1 MDALKSIFSWLG
13 KFLEKTRVVLL
24 NVATAFILIVITV
37 AIMGGIFSG
46 DAEMNKEGKVVF
58 LDPAVVITDEEAFA
72 DSLFANTDINQMTFR
87 DFEDLV
93 NELADDEE
101 IAAIVID
108 FSSTGFAGVTTLL
121 NVARLMEKLQTSDVE
136 LIAYSDYF
144 NTSTYLLASYAD
156 EIWAHSSGSFGLSG
170 PGGYRTY
177 INELLTKNL
186 KFTIH
191 DFSAG
196 TFKSAAENITR
207 SSMSDFS
214 RKQSEELLNPL
225 WDEIKTLIAE
235 QREMSIEDIQ
245 DFADMRPTGFLGEA
259 TYISLNAAIDG
270 NFIDGVKSY
279 PDFRE
284 HMIDKFG
291 LDADSDRE
299 TYPNI
304 SFSEYMDTYEI
315 AEDSA
320 DDKVAVVTV
329 EGTITRGEIQ
339 PGIAGADGLARLL
352 RSAHEDEDVK
362 ALVVRVNSGGGGVMA
377 SEIIRDEIQLAKS
390 KGLNVVVSMGD
401 VAASGGVWISTPA
414 EYVFAEPTTITG
426 SIGVAI
432 AVPTAEN
439 AMDELGIN
447 FDGVITTK
455 NSAWDLTQA
464 MPTEIKSAIQD
475 DTQKIYDRFVSLVA
489 ESRNESD
496 DYIRSIAEGR
506 VWIGTKALELNLID
520 EIGNF
525 DDAVAKAAKLAGLEE
540 YEVDF
545 FKETLDPEIQVL
557 LELTENFDIKIVDQQ
572 TLNSFKSMTEI
583 LNEVLLVSKPT
594 TLIACQTC
602 EVALQ

>member
-1 MDALKSIFSWLG
+1 MDTLKSIFSWLG

-37 AIMGGIFSG
+37 AIMSGIFGG
-46 DAEMNKEGKVVF
+46 DAEIDKEGKVVF

-72 DSLFANTDINQMTFR
+72 DSLFASTDINQMTFR
-87 DFEDLV
+87 DFEDLI

-121 NVARLMEKLQTSDVE
+121 NVAGLMEKLQASDVE

-144 NTSTYLLASYAD
+144 DTSTYLLATYAD
-156 EIWAHSSGSFGLSG
+156 EIWGHSSGSFGLRG

-191 DFSAG
+191 DFSQG
-196 TFKSAAENITR
+196 TFKSAAETVTR
-207 SSMSDFS
+207 SNMSDFS

-225 WDEIKTLIAE
+225 WNALKTLIAE
-235 QREMSIEDIQ
+235 QREMSIEDVQ
-245 DFADMRPTGFLGEA
+245 DFADKYPTGFMGEA

-279 PDFRE
+279 PEFRE
-284 HMIDKFG
+284 HMIEKFG
-291 LDADSDRE
+291 LDEDSDRE

-304 SFSEYMDTYEI
+304 SYQEYMDTFEI
-315 AEDSA
+315 EKDSA

-377 SEIIRDEIQLAKS
+377 SEIIRDEIQRAQS
-390 KGLNVVVSMGD
+390 KGINVVVSMGD

-414 EYVFAEPTTITG
+414 EYIFAQPTTITG

-432 AVPTAEN
+432 AVPTLEN

-447 FDGVITTK
+447 FDGVTTTE
-455 NSAWDLTQA
+455 NSAWDLPQA
-464 MPTEIKSAIQD
+464 MPAEIKAAIQN
-475 DTQKIYDRFVSLVA
+475 DTVKIYDRFVSLVA
-489 ESRNESD
+489 ESRNESEE
-496 DYIRSIAEGR
+496 YIRTIAEGR

-525 DDAVAKAAKLAGLEE
+525 DDAVAKAAELAGLDE

-545 FKETLDPEIQVL
+545 FKETLDPEIEVL
-557 LELTENFDIKIVDQQ
+557 LELAENFDVNIVDQQ

-583 LNEVLLVSKPT
+583 LNEVLEVSKPT

>member
-37 AIMGGIFSG
+37 AIMGGIFGG
-46 DAEMNKEGKVVF
+46 DAEIDKEGKVVF
-58 LDPAVVITDEEAFA
+58 LDPALVITDEEAFA

-93 NELADDEE
+93 NELANDEE
-101 IAAIVID
+101 IAAIIID

-121 NVARLMEKLQTSDVE
+121 NVAGLMEKLQASDIE

-144 NTSTYLLASYAD
+144 DTSTYLLASYAD
-156 EIWAHSSGSFGLSG
+156 EIWGHSSGSFGLRG

-191 DFSAG
+191 DFSEG

-207 SSMSDFS
+207 SNMSDFS
-214 RKQSEELLNPL
+214 RKQSEELLDPL
-225 WDEIKTLIAE
+225 WNALKTLIAE
-235 QREMSIEDIQ
+235 QREMSIQDVQ
-245 DFADMRPTGFLGEA
+245 DFADNHPTGFLGEA
-259 TYISLNAAIDG
+259 NYINLNAASEIG
-270 NFIDGVKSY
+270 FIDGVKSY
-279 PDFRE
+279 PEFRA
-284 HMIDKFG
+284 HMIEKFG
-291 LDADSDRE
+291 LDEDSDRE

-304 SFSEYMDTYEI
+304 SYQEYMDTYEI
-315 AEDSA
+315 VEDSA

-339 PGIAGADGLARLL
+339 PGVAGADGLARLL

-377 SEIIRDEIQLAKS
+377 SEIIRDEIQRAQS
-390 KGLNVVVSMGD
+390 KGINVVVSMGD

-414 EYVFAEPTTITG
+414 EYIFAQPTTITG

-432 AVPTAEN
+432 AVPTFEN
-439 AMDELGIN
+439 TMDEIGID
-447 FDGVITTK
+447 FDGVVTTK
-455 NSAWDLTQA
+455 NAGWDLNQA
-464 MPTEIKSAIQD
+464 MPPEIKAAIQD
-475 DTQKIYDRFVSLVA
+475 DTVKVYNRFVSLVA
-489 ESRNESD
+489 ESRNESEE
-496 DYIRSIAEGR
+496 YIRTIAEGR

-520 EIGNF
+520 EIGDF
-525 DDAVAKAAKLAGLEE
+525 DDAVAKAAELAGLEE

-557 LELTENFDIKIVDQQ
+557 LELTEGFDIKLIDQQ

-583 LNEVLLVSKPT
+583 LNEVIQVSKPT

>member
-1 MDALKSIFSWLG
+1 MDALKSIFSWFG

-37 AIMGGIFSG
+37 VIMGGIFGG
-46 DAEMNKEGKVVF
+46 DTEIDKEGKVVF

-72 DSLFANTDINQMTFR
+72 ESLFANTDINQMTFR

-93 NELADDEE
+93 NELANDEE

-121 NVARLMEKLQTSDVE
+121 NVAGLMEQLQASDIE

-144 NTSTYLLASYAD
+144 DTSTYLLASYAD
-156 EIWAHSSGSFGLSG
+156 EIWGHSSGSFGLRG

-191 DFSAG
+191 DFSEG
-196 TFKSAAENITR
+196 TFKSAAEDITR
-207 SSMSDFS
+207 SNMSDFS

-225 WDEIKTLIAE
+225 WNALKTLIAE
-235 QREMSIEDIQ
+235 QREMSIEDVQ
-245 DFADMRPTGFLGEA
+245 DFADKYPTGFMGEA

-279 PDFRE
+279 PEFRE
-284 HMIDKFG
+284 HMIEKFG
-291 LDADSDRE
+291 LDENSDRE

-304 SFSEYMDTYEI
+304 SYQEYMDTFEI
-315 AEDSA
+315 EKDSA

-339 PGIAGADGLARLL
+339 PGVAGADGLARLL

-377 SEIIRDEIQLAKS
+377 SEIIRDEIQRAQS
-390 KGLNVVVSMGD
+390 KGINVVVSMGD

-414 EYVFAEPTTITG
+414 EYIFAQPTTITG
-426 SIGVAI
+426 SIGVAV
-432 AVPTAEN
+432 AVPTLEN

-447 FDGVITTK
+447 FDGVTTTE
-455 NSAWDLTQA
+455 NSAWDLLQE
-464 MPTEIKSAIQD
+464 MPAEIKAAIQN
-475 DTQKIYDRFVSLVA
+475 DTAKIYDRFVSLVA
-489 ESRNESD
+489 ESRNESEE
-496 DYIRSIAEGR
+496 YIRTIAEGR

-525 DDAVAKAAKLAGLEE
+525 DDAVAKAAELAGLEK

-557 LELTENFDIKIVDQQ
+557 LELTENFDINILDQQ

-583 LNEVLLVSKPT
+583 LNDVLQVSKPT
-594 TLIACQTC
+594 TLIACRTC

>member
-37 AIMGGIFSG
+37 AILGGIFSG
-46 DAEMNKEGKVVF
+46 DAEIDKEGKVVF

-87 DFEDLV
+87 DFEDLI

-108 FSSTGFAGVTTLL
+108 FSSTGFAGPTTLL
-121 NVARLMEKLQTSDVE
+121 NVAALMEKLQASDIE

-144 NTSTYLLASYAD
+144 NTPAYLIASYAD
-156 EIWAHSSGSFGLSG
+156 EIWGHSSGSFGLRG
-170 PGGYRTY
+170 PGGYQFY
-177 INELLTKNL
+177 LNELLTKNL

-191 DFSAG
+191 DFSEG
-196 TFKSAAENITR
+196 TFKSAGETITR
-207 SSMSDFS
+207 SSMSDFE
-214 RKQSEELLNPL
+214 RKQTQELLNPI
-225 WDEIKTLIAE
+225 WTEMKSLIAK
-235 QREMSIEDIQ
+235 QRAMSIDDVQ
-245 DFADMRPTGFLGEA
+245 DFADNHPTGFLGEA
-259 TYISLNAAIDG
+259 NYINLNAATEIG
-270 NFIDGVKSY
+270 FIDGVKSY
-279 PDFRE
+279 PEFRE
-284 HMIDKFG
+284 HMIEKFG

-304 SFSEYMDTYEI
+304 SYLEYMDTYEI
-315 AEDSA
+315 DEDSA

-329 EGTITRGEIQ
+329 EGAITRGEIQ

-377 SEIIRDEIQLAKS
+377 SEIIRDEIQRAKS
-390 KGLNVVVSMGD
+390 KGINVVVSMGD
-401 VAASGGVWISTPA
+401 VAASGGVWIATPA
-414 EYVFAEPTTITG
+414 EYIFAEPTTITG

-432 AVPTAEN
+432 AFPTFEN
-439 AMDELGIN
+439 TMDEIGID
-447 FDGVITTK
+447 FDGVVTTK
-455 NSAWDLTQA
+455 NAGWDLNQA
-464 MPTEIKSAIQD
+464 IPSEIKAAIQD
-475 DTQKIYDRFVSLVA
+475 DTVKIYNRFVSLVA
-489 ESRNESD
+489 ESREESE
-496 DYIRSIAEGR
+496 DYIRTIAEGR
-506 VWIGTKALELNLID
+506 VWIGTKALEINLVD

-525 DDAVAKAAKLAGLEE
+525 DDAVAKAAELAGLDE

-557 LELTENFDIKIVDQQ
+557 LELTENFDINIVDQQ

-583 LNEVLLVSKPT
+583 LNEVLQVSKPT

>member
-13 KFLEKTRVVLL
+13 KFLEKTRVLLL
-24 NVATAFILIVITV
+24 NLATAFILVVITV
-37 AIMGGIFSG
+37 AITGAIFGG
-46 DAEMNKEGKVVF
+46 DAGIDKEGKVVF

-87 DFEDLV
+87 DFEVLV
-93 NELADDEE
+93 NELANDEE

-108 FSSTGFAGVTTLL
+108 FSSTGFAGITTLL
-121 NVARLMEKLQTSDVE
+121 NVAGLMEKLQASDIE

-144 NTSTYLLASYAD
+144 DTSTYLLASYAD
-156 EIWAHSSGSFGLSG
+156 EIWGHSSGSFGLRG

-191 DFSAG
+191 DFSEG

-225 WDEIKTLIAE
+225 WNALKTLIAE
-235 QREMSIEDIQ
+235 QRKMSIEDVQ
-245 DFADMRPTGFLGEA
+245 DFADKYPTGFLGEA
-259 TYISLNAAIDG
+259 TYISLNAAING

-279 PDFRE
+279 PEFRA
-284 HMIDKFG
+284 HMIEKFG
-291 LDADSDRE
+291 LDKHSNRE

-304 SFSEYMDTYEI
+304 SYQEYMDTYEI
-315 AEDSA
+315 EKDSA

-339 PGIAGADGLARLL
+339 PGVAGADGLARLL

-377 SEIIRDEIQLAKS
+377 SEIIRDEIQRAQS
-390 KGLNVVVSMGD
+390 KGINVVVSMGD

-414 EYVFAEPTTITG
+414 EYIFAQPTTITG

-432 AVPTAEN
+432 AVPTLEN

-447 FDGVITTK
+447 YDGVTTTE
-455 NSAWDLTQA
+455 NSAWDLLQA
-464 MPTEIKSAIQD
+464 MPVKIKAAIQD
-475 DTQKIYDRFVSLVA
+475 DTVKIYDRFVSLVA
-489 ESRNESD
+489 ESRNESEE
-496 DYIRSIAEGR
+496 YIRTIAEGR

-525 DDAVAKAAKLAGLEE
+525 DDALAKAAELAGLEE

-557 LELTENFDIKIVDQQ
+557 LELTESFDVKLIDQQ

-583 LNEVLLVSKPT
+583 LNEALQVSKPT

>member
-37 AIMGGIFSG
+37 AIMGGIFGG
-46 DAEMNKEGKVVF
+46 DAEIDKEGKVVF
-58 LDPAVVITDEEAFA
+58 LDPALVITDEEAFA

-93 NELADDEE
+93 NELANDEE
-101 IAAIVID
+101 IAAIIID

-121 NVARLMEKLQTSDVE
+121 NVAGLMEKLQASDIE

-144 NTSTYLLASYAD
+144 DTSTYLLASYAD
-156 EIWAHSSGSFGLSG
+156 EIWGHSSGSFGLRG

-191 DFSAG
+191 DFSEG

-207 SSMSDFS
+207 SNMSDFS
-214 RKQSEELLNPL
+214 RKQSEELLDPL
-225 WDEIKTLIAE
+225 WNALKTLIAE
-235 QREMSIEDIQ
+235 QREMSIEDVQ
-245 DFADMRPTGFLGEA
+245 DFADNHPTGFLGEA
-259 TYISLNAAIDG
+259 NYINLNAASEIG
-270 NFIDGVKSY
+270 FIDGVKSY
-279 PDFRE
+279 PEFRA
-284 HMIDKFG
+284 HMIEKFG
-291 LDADSDRE
+291 LDEDSDRE

-304 SFSEYMDTYEI
+304 SYQEYMDTYEI
-315 AEDSA
+315 VEDSA

-339 PGIAGADGLARLL
+339 PGVAGADGLARLL

-377 SEIIRDEIQLAKS
+377 SEIIRDEIQRAQS
-390 KGLNVVVSMGD
+390 KGINVVVSMGD

-414 EYVFAEPTTITG
+414 EYIFAQPTTITG

-432 AVPTAEN
+432 AVPTFEN
-439 AMDELGIN
+439 TMDEIGID
-447 FDGVITTK
+447 FDGVVTTK
-455 NSAWDLTQA
+455 NAGWDLNQA
-464 MPTEIKSAIQD
+464 MPAEIKAAIQD
-475 DTQKIYDRFVSLVA
+475 DTVKVYNRFVSLVA
-489 ESRNESD
+489 ESRNESEE
-496 DYIRSIAEGR
+496 YIRTIAEGR

-520 EIGNF
+520 EIGDF
-525 DDAVAKAAKLAGLEE
+525 DDAVAKAAELAGLEE

-557 LELTENFDIKIVDQQ
+557 LELTESFDIKLIDQQ
-572 TLNSFKSMTEI
+572 TLNSFKGMTEI
-583 LNEVLLVSKPT
+583 LNEVLQISKPT

-602 EVALQ
+602 EIALH

>member
-1 MDALKSIFSWLG
+1 MNTLKSIFGWLG

-24 NVATAFILIVITV
+24 NVATAFVLIVITV
-37 AIMGGIFSG
+37 AIMGGIFGG
-46 DAEMNKEGKVVF
+46 DTEIDKEGKVVF
-58 LDPAVVITDEEAFA
+58 LNPAVVITDEEAFA
-72 DSLFANTDINQMTFR
+72 DSVFANADVNQMTFR
-87 DFEDLV
+87 DFEDLID
-93 NELADDEE
+93 ELADDEE
-101 IAAIVID
+101 IAGIVID
-108 FSSTGFAGVTTLL
+108 FSSTGFAGITTLL
-121 NVARLMEKLQTSDVE
+121 NVARLMEKLQASDVE

-225 WDEIKTLIAE
+225 WNEIKTLIAE
-235 QREMSIEDIQ
+235 QREISIEDIQ

-279 PDFRE
+279 PEFRE

-320 DDKVAVVTV
+320 DHKVAVVTV
-329 EGTITRGEIQ
+329 EGAITRGEIQ

-464 MPTEIKSAIQD
+464 MPTEIKLAIQD
-475 DTQKIYDRFVSLVA
+475 DTQRIYDRFVSLVA

-525 DDAVAKAAKLAGLEE
+525 DDAVAKAAELAGLEE

-557 LELTENFDIKIVDQQ
+557 LELTENFDIKIVDKQ

-583 LNEVLLVSKPT
+583 LNEVLQVSKPT

>member
-37 AIMGGIFSG
+37 AIMGGIFGG
-46 DAEMNKEGKVVF
+46 DAEIDKEGKVVF
-58 LDPAVVITDEEAFA
+58 LDPALVITDEEAFA

-108 FSSTGFAGVTTLL
+108 FSSTGFAGITTLL
-121 NVARLMEKLQTSDVE
+121 NVAGLMKKLQASDIE

-144 NTSTYLLASYAD
+144 DTSTYLLASYAD
-156 EIWAHSSGSFGLSG
+156 EIWGHSSGSFGLRG

-191 DFSAG
+191 DFSEG
-196 TFKSAAENITR
+196 TFKSAAETVTR

-214 RKQSEELLNPL
+214 RKQSEELLSPL
-225 WDEIKTLIAE
+225 WNALKTLIAE
-235 QREMSIEDIQ
+235 QREMNIEDIQ
-245 DFADMRPTGFLGEA
+245 DFADNHPTGFLGEA
-259 TYISLNAAIDG
+259 NYINLNAATEIG
-270 NFIDGVKSY
+270 FIDGVKSY
-279 PDFRE
+279 PEFRA
-284 HMIDKFG
+284 HMIEKFG
-291 LDADSDRE
+291 LDEDSERE

-304 SFSEYMDTYEI
+304 SYQEYMDTYEI
-315 AEDSA
+315 EKDSA

-339 PGIAGADGLARLL
+339 PGVAGADGLARLL

-377 SEIIRDEIQLAKS
+377 SEIIRDEIQRAQS
-390 KGLNVVVSMGD
+390 KGINVVVSMGD

-414 EYVFAEPTTITG
+414 EYIFAQPTTITG

-432 AVPTAEN
+432 AVPTFEN
-439 AMDELGIN
+439 TMDEIGIN
-447 FDGVITTK
+447 SDGVVTTK
-455 NSAWDLTQA
+455 NAGWDLNQA
-464 MPTEIKSAIQD
+464 MPPEIKTAIQD
-475 DTQKIYDRFVSLVA
+475 DTVKVYNRFVSLVA
-489 ESRNESD
+489 ESREESE
-496 DYIRSIAEGR
+496 DYIRTIAEGR

-525 DDAVAKAAKLAGLEE
+525 DDAVAKAAELAGLEE

-557 LELTENFDIKIVDQQ
+557 LELTEGFDINLIDQQ

-583 LNEVLLVSKPT
+583 LNEVIQVSKPT

-602 EVALQ
+602 EVTLQ

>member
-37 AIMGGIFSG
+37 AIMGGIFGG
-46 DAEMNKEGKVVF
+46 DAEIDKEGKVVF

-108 FSSTGFAGVTTLL
+108 FSSTGFAGITTLL
-121 NVARLMEKLQTSDVE
+121 NVAGLMEKLQASDIE

-144 NTSTYLLASYAD
+144 DTSTYLLASYAD
-156 EIWAHSSGSFGLSG
+156 EIWGHSSGSFGLRG

-191 DFSAG
+191 DFSEG
-196 TFKSAAENITR
+196 TFKSAAETVTR

-214 RKQSEELLNPL
+214 RKQSEELLSPL
-225 WDEIKTLIAE
+225 WNALKTLIAE
-235 QREMSIEDIQ
+235 QREMNIEDIQ
-245 DFADMRPTGFLGEA
+245 DFADNHPTGFLGEA
-259 TYISLNAAIDG
+259 NYINLNAATEIG
-270 NFIDGVKSY
+270 FIDGVKSY
-279 PDFRE
+279 PEFRA
-284 HMIDKFG
+284 HMIEKFG
-291 LDADSDRE
+291 LDEDSERE
-299 TYPNI
+299 SYPNI
-304 SFSEYMDTYEI
+304 SYQEYMDTYEI
-315 AEDSA
+315 EKDSA

-339 PGIAGADGLARLL
+339 PGVAGADGLARLL

-377 SEIIRDEIQLAKS
+377 SEIIRDEIQRAQS
-390 KGLNVVVSMGD
+390 KGINVVVSMGD

-414 EYVFAEPTTITG
+414 EYIFAQPTTITG

-432 AVPTAEN
+432 AVPTFEN
-439 AMDELGIN
+439 TMDEIGID
-447 FDGVITTK
+447 FDGVVTTK
-455 NSAWDLTQA
+455 NAGWDLNQA
-464 MPTEIKSAIQD
+464 MPPEIKAAIQD
-475 DTQKIYDRFVSLVA
+475 DTVKVYNRFVSLVA
-489 ESRNESD
+489 ESRGESE
-496 DYIRSIAEGR
+496 DYIRTIAEGR

-525 DDAVAKAAKLAGLEE
+525 DDAVAKAAELAGLEE

-557 LELTENFDIKIVDQQ
+557 LELTEGFDINLIDQQ

-583 LNEVLLVSKPT
+583 LNEVIQVSKPT

>member
-37 AIMGGIFSG
+37 AIIGGIFSG
-46 DAEMNKEGKVVF
+46 DAEIDKEGKVVF

-93 NELADDEE
+93 NELANDEE
-101 IAAIVID
+101 IAAIIID

-121 NVARLMEKLQTSDVE
+121 NVAGLMEKLQASDIE

-144 NTSTYLLASYAD
+144 DTSTYLLASYAD
-156 EIWAHSSGSFGLSG
+156 EIWGHSSGSFGLRG

-191 DFSAG
+191 DFSEG

-207 SSMSDFS
+207 SNMSDFS
-214 RKQSEELLNPL
+214 RKQSEELLDPL
-225 WDEIKTLIAE
+225 WNALKTLIAE
-235 QREMSIEDIQ
+235 QREMSIEDVQ
-245 DFADMRPTGFLGEA
+245 DFADNHPTGFLGEA
-259 TYISLNAAIDG
+259 NYINLNAASEIG
-270 NFIDGVKSY
+270 FIDGVKSY
-279 PDFRE
+279 PEFRA
-284 HMIDKFG
+284 HMIEKFG
-291 LDADSDRE
+291 LDEDSDRE

-304 SFSEYMDTYEI
+304 SYQEYMDTYEI
-315 AEDSA
+315 VEDSA

-339 PGIAGADGLARLL
+339 PGVAGADGLARLL

-377 SEIIRDEIQLAKS
+377 SEIIRDEIQRAQS
-390 KGLNVVVSMGD
+390 KGINVVVSMGD

-414 EYVFAEPTTITG
+414 EYIFAQPTTITG

-432 AVPTAEN
+432 AVPTFEN
-439 AMDELGIN
+439 TMDEIGID
-447 FDGVITTK
+447 FDGVVTTK
-455 NSAWDLTQA
+455 NAGWDLNQA
-464 MPTEIKSAIQD
+464 MPAEIKAAIQD
-475 DTQKIYDRFVSLVA
+475 DTVKVYNRFVSLVA
-489 ESRNESD
+489 ESRNESEE
-496 DYIRSIAEGR
+496 YIRTIAEGR

-520 EIGNF
+520 EIGDF
-525 DDAVAKAAKLAGLEE
+525 DDAVAKAAELAGLEE

-557 LELTENFDIKIVDQQ
+557 LELTEGFDINLIDQQ

-583 LNEVLLVSKPT
+583 LNEVIQVSKPT

-602 EVALQ
+602 EVTLQ

>member
-1 MDALKSIFSWLG
+1 MDTLKSIFSWLG

-37 AIMGGIFSG
+37 AIMGGIFGG
-46 DAEMNKEGKVVF
+46 DAEIDKEGKVVF

-72 DSLFANTDINQMTFR
+72 DSLFASTDINQMTFR
-87 DFEDLV
+87 DFEDLI

-121 NVARLMEKLQTSDVE
+121 NVAGLMEKLQASDVE

-144 NTSTYLLASYAD
+144 DTSTYLLATYAD
-156 EIWAHSSGSFGLSG
+156 EIWGHSSGSFGLRG

-191 DFSAG
+191 DFSQG
-196 TFKSAAENITR
+196 TFKSAAETVTR
-207 SSMSDFS
+207 SNMSDFS

-225 WDEIKTLIAE
+225 WNALKTLIAE
-235 QREMSIEDIQ
+235 QREMSIEDVQ
-245 DFADMRPTGFLGEA
+245 DFADKYPTGFMGEA

-279 PDFRE
+279 PEFRE
-284 HMIDKFG
+284 HMIEKFG
-291 LDADSDRE
+291 LDEDSDRE

-304 SFSEYMDTYEI
+304 SYQEYMDTFEI
-315 AEDSA
+315 EKDSA

-377 SEIIRDEIQLAKS
+377 SEIIRDEIQRAQS
-390 KGLNVVVSMGD
+390 KGINVVVSMGD

-414 EYVFAEPTTITG
+414 EYIFAQPTTITG

-432 AVPTAEN
+432 AVPTLEN

-447 FDGVITTK
+447 FDGVTTTE
-455 NSAWDLTQA
+455 NSAWDLPQA
-464 MPTEIKSAIQD
+464 MPAEIKAAIQN
-475 DTQKIYDRFVSLVA
+475 DTVKIYDRFVSLVA
-489 ESRNESD
+489 ESRNESEE
-496 DYIRSIAEGR
+496 YIRTIAEGR

-525 DDAVAKAAKLAGLEE
+525 DDAVAKAAELAGLDE

-545 FKETLDPEIQVL
+545 FKETLDPEIEVL
-557 LELTENFDIKIVDQQ
+557 LELAENFDVNIVDQQ

-583 LNEVLLVSKPT
+583 LNEVLEVSKPT

>member
-1 MDALKSIFSWLG
+1 MNALKSIFSWLG

-46 DAEMNKEGKVVF
+46 DAEINKEGKVVF

-72 DSLFANTDINQMTFR
+72 DSLFANADINQMTFR

-121 NVARLMEKLQTSDVE
+121 NVAELMEKLQASDIE
-136 LIAYSDYF
+136 MIAYSDYF
-144 NTSTYLLASYAD
+144 DTSTYLLASYAD
-156 EIWAHSSGSFGLSG
+156 EIWGHSSGSFGLRG

-191 DFSAG
+191 DFSEG
-196 TFKSAAENITR
+196 TFKSAAETVTR
-207 SSMSDFS
+207 SNMSDFS

-225 WDEIKTLIAE
+225 WNALKTLIAE
-235 QREMSIEDIQ
+235 QREMNIEDVQ
-245 DFADMRPTGFLGEA
+245 DFADNHPTGFLGEA
-259 TYISLNAAIDG
+259 NYINLNAATEIG
-270 NFIDGVKSY
+270 FIDGVKSY
-279 PDFRE
+279 PEFRA
-284 HMIDKFG
+284 HMIEKFG
-291 LDADSDRE
+291 LDENSERE

-304 SFSEYMDTYEI
+304 SYQEYMDTYEI
-315 AEDSA
+315 EKDSA
-320 DDKVAVVTV
+320 DNKVAVVTV

-339 PGIAGADGLARLL
+339 PGVAGADGLARLL

-377 SEIIRDEIQLAKS
+377 SEIIRDEIQRAKS
-390 KGLNVVVSMGD
+390 KGINVVVSMGD
-401 VAASGGVWISTPA
+401 VAASGGVWIATPA
-414 EYVFAEPTTITG
+414 EYIFAEPTTITG

-432 AVPTAEN
+432 AFPTFEN
-439 AMDELGIN
+439 TMDEIGID
-447 FDGVITTK
+447 FDGVVTTK
-455 NSAWDLTQA
+455 NAGWDLNQA
-464 MPTEIKSAIQD
+464 MTAEIKAAIQD
-475 DTQKIYDRFVSLVA
+475 DTTKVYNRFVSLVA
-489 ESRNESD
+489 ESREESE
-496 DYIRSIAEGR
+496 DYIRTIAEGR
-506 VWIGTKALELNLID
+506 VWIGTKALEINLVD

-525 DDAVAKAAKLAGLEE
+525 DDAVAKAAELAGLEE
-540 YEVDF
+540 YEVDY
-545 FKETLDPEIQVL
+545 FKETLDPEIEVL
-557 LELTENFDIKIVDQQ
+557 LELTESFDIKLIDQQ

-583 LNEVLLVSKPT
+583 LNEVLQVSKPT

>member
-13 KFLEKTRVVLL
+13 KFLEKTRIVLL

-270 NFIDGVKSY
+270 NFIDGVKAY

-583 LNEVLLVSKPT
+583 LNEVLQVSKPT
-594 TLIACQTC
+594 TLLACQTC

>member
-37 AIMGGIFSG
+37 AIIGGIFSG
-46 DAEMNKEGKVVF
+46 DAEIDKEGKVVF

-108 FSSTGFAGVTTLL
+108 FSSTGFAGITTLL
-121 NVARLMEKLQTSDVE
+121 NVAGLMEKLQASDIE

-144 NTSTYLLASYAD
+144 DTSTYLLASYAD
-156 EIWAHSSGSFGLSG
+156 EIWGHSSGSFGLRG

-191 DFSAG
+191 DFSEG
-196 TFKSAAENITR
+196 TFKSAAETVTR

-214 RKQSEELLNPL
+214 RKQSEELLSPL
-225 WDEIKTLIAE
+225 WNALKTLIAE
-235 QREMSIEDIQ
+235 QREMNIEDIQ
-245 DFADMRPTGFLGEA
+245 DFADNHPTGFLGEA
-259 TYISLNAAIDG
+259 NYINLNAATEIG
-270 NFIDGVKSY
+270 FIDGVKSY
-279 PDFRE
+279 PEFRA
-284 HMIDKFG
+284 HMIEKFG
-291 LDADSDRE
+291 LDEDSERE

-304 SFSEYMDTYEI
+304 SYQEYMDTYEI
-315 AEDSA
+315 EKDSA

-339 PGIAGADGLARLL
+339 PGVAGADGLARLL

-377 SEIIRDEIQLAKS
+377 SEIIRDEIQRAQS
-390 KGLNVVVSMGD
+390 KGINVVVSMGD

-414 EYVFAEPTTITG
+414 EYIFAQPTTITG

-432 AVPTAEN
+432 AVPTFEN
-439 AMDELGIN
+439 TMDEIGIN
-447 FDGVITTK
+447 SDGVVTTK
-455 NSAWDLTQA
+455 NAGWDLNQA
-464 MPTEIKSAIQD
+464 MPPEIKAAIQD
-475 DTQKIYDRFVSLVA
+475 DTVKVYNRFVSLVA
-489 ESRNESD
+489 ESREESE
-496 DYIRSIAEGR
+496 DYIRTIAEGR

-525 DDAVAKAAKLAGLEE
+525 DDAVAKAAELAGLEE

-557 LELTENFDIKIVDQQ
+557 LELTEGFDINLIDQQ

-583 LNEVLLVSKPT
+583 LNEVIQVSKPT

-602 EVALQ
+602 EVTLQ

>member
-1 MDALKSIFSWLG
+1 MNTLKSIFGWLG

-24 NVATAFILIVITV
+24 NVATAFVLIVITV
-37 AIMGGIFSG
+37 AIMGGIFGG
-46 DAEMNKEGKVVF
+46 DTEIDKEGKVVF

-72 DSLFANTDINQMTFR
+72 DSVFANADVSQMTFR
-87 DFEDLV
+87 DFEDLID
-93 NELADDEE
+93 ELADDKE
-101 IAAIVID
+101 IAGIVID
-108 FSSTGFAGVTTLL
+108 FSSTGFAGITTLL
-121 NVARLMEKLQTSDVE
+121 NVARLMEKLQASDVE

-144 NTSTYLLASYAD
+144 DTSTYLLASYAD
-156 EIWAHSSGSFGLSG
+156 EIWGHSSGSFGLSG

-225 WDEIKTLIAE
+225 WNEIKTLIAE
-235 QREMSIEDIQ
+235 QREISIEDIQ

-279 PDFRE
+279 PEFRE

-525 DDAVAKAAKLAGLEE
+525 DDAVAKAAELAGLEE

-557 LELTENFDIKIVDQQ
+557 LELTENFDIKIVDKQ

-583 LNEVLLVSKPT
+583 LNEVLQVSKPT

>member
-13 KFLEKTRVVLL
+13 NFLEKTRVVLL

-37 AIMGGIFSG
+37 AILGGIFSG
-46 DAEMNKEGKVVF
+46 DAEIDKEGKVVF

-108 FSSTGFAGVTTLL
+108 FSSTGFAGPTTLL
-121 NVARLMEKLQTSDVE
+121 NVAALMEKLQASDIE

-144 NTSTYLLASYAD
+144 DTSTYLLASYAD
-156 EIWAHSSGSFGLSG
+156 EIWGHSSGSFGLRGLGS
-170 PGGYRTY
+170 YRTY

-191 DFSAG
+191 DFSEG
-196 TFKSAAENITR
+196 TFKSAAENVTR
-207 SSMSDFS
+207 SNMSDFS

-225 WDEIKTLIAE
+225 WNVMKTLIAE
-235 QREMSIEDIQ
+235 QREMNIEDVQ
-245 DFADMRPTGFLGEA
+245 DFADNHPTGFLGEA
-259 TYISLNAAIDG
+259 NYINLNAATEIG
-270 NFIDGVKSY
+270 FIDGVKSY
-279 PDFRE
+279 PEFRA
-284 HMIDKFG
+284 HMIEKFG
-291 LDADSDRE
+291 LDEDSDRE

-304 SFSEYMDTYEI
+304 SYQEYMDTFEI
-315 AEDSA
+315 EKDSA
-320 DDKVAVVTV
+320 DNKVAVVTV

-362 ALVVRVNSGGGGVMA
+362 ALVVRVNSGGGTVMA
-377 SEIIRDEIQLAKS
+377 SEIIRDEIQRAQS
-390 KGLNVVVSMGD
+390 KGINVVVSMGD

-414 EYVFAEPTTITG
+414 EYIFAEPTTITG

-432 AVPTAEN
+432 AFPTLEN
-439 AMDELGIN
+439 TMDEIGID
-447 FDGVITTK
+447 FDGVVTTK
-455 NSAWDLTQA
+455 NAGWDLNQA
-464 MPTEIKSAIQD
+464 VPPEIKAAIQD
-475 DTQKIYDRFVSLVA
+475 DTVKIYDRFISLVA
-489 ESRNESD
+489 ESRNESEE
-496 DYIRSIAEGR
+496 YIRTIAEGR

-525 DDAVAKAAKLAGLEE
+525 DDAVAKAAELASLEE

-557 LELTENFDIKIVDQQ
+557 LELTESFDIKLIDQQ

-583 LNEVLLVSKPT
+583 LNEVLQVSKPT

>member
-46 DAEMNKEGKVVF
+46 DAEMNKEGNVVF
-58 LDPAVVITDEEAFA
+58 LDPAVVITDEGAFA

>member
-1 MDALKSIFSWLG
+1 MDTLKSIFSWLG

-37 AIMGGIFSG
+37 AIMGGIFGG
-46 DAEMNKEGKVVF
+46 DAEIDKEGKVVF

-72 DSLFANTDINQMTFR
+72 DSLFASTDINQMTFR
-87 DFEDLV
+87 DFEDLI

-121 NVARLMEKLQTSDVE
+121 NVAGLMEKLQASDVE

-144 NTSTYLLASYAD
+144 DTSTYLLATYAD
-156 EIWAHSSGSFGLSG
+156 EIWGHSSGSFGLRG

-191 DFSAG
+191 DFSQG
-196 TFKSAAENITR
+196 TFKSAAETVTR
-207 SSMSDFS
+207 SNMSDFS

-225 WDEIKTLIAE
+225 WNALKTLIAE
-235 QREMSIEDIQ
+235 QREMSIEDVQ
-245 DFADMRPTGFLGEA
+245 DFADKYPTGFMGEA

-279 PDFRE
+279 PEFRE
-284 HMIDKFG
+284 HMIEKFG
-291 LDADSDRE
+291 LDEDSDRE

-304 SFSEYMDTYEI
+304 SYQEYMDTFEI
-315 AEDSA
+315 EKDSA

-352 RSAHEDEDVK
+352 RSAHEDGDVK

-377 SEIIRDEIQLAKS
+377 SEIIRDEIQRAQS
-390 KGLNVVVSMGD
+390 KGINVVVSMGD

-414 EYVFAEPTTITG
+414 EYIFAQPTTITG

-432 AVPTAEN
+432 AVPTLEN

-447 FDGVITTK
+447 FDGVTTTE
-455 NSAWDLTQA
+455 NSAWDLPQA
-464 MPTEIKSAIQD
+464 MPAEIKAAIQN
-475 DTQKIYDRFVSLVA
+475 DTVKIYDRFVSLVA
-489 ESRNESD
+489 ESRNESEE
-496 DYIRSIAEGR
+496 YIRTIAEGR

-525 DDAVAKAAKLAGLEE
+525 DDAVAKAAELAGLDE

-545 FKETLDPEIQVL
+545 FKETLDPEIEVL
-557 LELTENFDIKIVDQQ
+557 LELAENFDVNIVDQQ

-583 LNEVLLVSKPT
+583 LNEVLEVSKPT

>member
-37 AIMGGIFSG
+37 AIMGGIFGG
-46 DAEMNKEGKVVF
+46 DAEIDKEGKVVF
-58 LDPAVVITDEEAFA
+58 LDPALVITDEEAFA

-108 FSSTGFAGVTTLL
+108 FSSTGFAGITTLL
-121 NVARLMEKLQTSDVE
+121 NVAGLMEKLQASDIE

-144 NTSTYLLASYAD
+144 DTSTYLLASYAD
-156 EIWAHSSGSFGLSG
+156 EIWGHSSGSFGLRG

-191 DFSAG
+191 DFSEG

-207 SSMSDFS
+207 SNMSDFS
-214 RKQSEELLNPL
+214 RKQSEELLDPL
-225 WDEIKTLIAE
+225 WNALKTLIAE
-235 QREMSIEDIQ
+235 QREMSIEDVQ
-245 DFADMRPTGFLGEA
+245 DFADNHPTGFLGEA
-259 TYISLNAAIDG
+259 NYINLNAASEIG
-270 NFIDGVKSY
+270 FIDGVKSY
-279 PDFRE
+279 PEFRA
-284 HMIDKFG
+284 HMIEKFG
-291 LDADSDRE
+291 LDEDSDRE

-304 SFSEYMDTYEI
+304 SYQEYMDTYEI
-315 AEDSA
+315 VEDSA

-339 PGIAGADGLARLL
+339 PGVAGADGLARLL

-377 SEIIRDEIQLAKS
+377 SEIIRDEIQRAQS
-390 KGLNVVVSMGD
+390 KGINVVVSMGD

-414 EYVFAEPTTITG
+414 EYIFAQPTTITG

-432 AVPTAEN
+432 AVPTFEN
-439 AMDELGIN
+439 TMDEIGIN
-447 FDGVITTK
+447 SDGVVTTK
-455 NSAWDLTQA
+455 NAGWDLNQA
-464 MPTEIKSAIQD
+464 MPAEIKAAIQD
-475 DTQKIYDRFVSLVA
+475 DTVKVYNRFVSLVA
-489 ESRNESD
+489 ESRNESEE
-496 DYIRSIAEGR
+496 YIRTIAEGR

-520 EIGNF
+520 EIGDF
-525 DDAVAKAAKLAGLEE
+525 DDAVAKAAELAGLEE

-557 LELTENFDIKIVDQQ
+557 LELTEGFDINLIDQQ

-583 LNEVLLVSKPT
+583 LNEVIQVSKPT

>member
-37 AIMGGIFSG
+37 AIMGGIFGG
-46 DAEMNKEGKVVF
+46 DAEIDKEGKVVF

-93 NELADDEE
+93 NELANDEE

-121 NVARLMEKLQTSDVE
+121 NVAGLMEKLQASDIE

-144 NTSTYLLASYAD
+144 DTSTYLLASYAD
-156 EIWAHSSGSFGLSG
+156 EIWGHSSGSFGLRG

-191 DFSAG
+191 DFSEG

-207 SSMSDFS
+207 SNMSDFS
-214 RKQSEELLNPL
+214 RKQSEELLDPL
-225 WDEIKTLIAE
+225 WNELKTLIAE
-235 QREMSIEDIQ
+235 QREMSIEDVQ
-245 DFADMRPTGFLGEA
+245 DFADNHPTGFLGEA
-259 TYISLNAAIDG
+259 NYINLNAASEIG
-270 NFIDGVKSY
+270 FIDGVKSY
-279 PDFRE
+279 PEFRA
-284 HMIDKFG
+284 HMIEKFG

-304 SFSEYMDTYEI
+304 SYLEYMDTYEI
-315 AEDSA
+315 VEDSA

-339 PGIAGADGLARLL
+339 PGVAGADGLARLL

-377 SEIIRDEIQLAKS
+377 SEIIRDEIQRAQS
-390 KGLNVVVSMGD
+390 KGINVVVSMGD

-414 EYVFAEPTTITG
+414 EYIFAQPTTITG

-432 AVPTAEN
+432 AVPTFEN
-439 AMDELGIN
+439 TMDEIGID
-447 FDGVITTK
+447 FDGVVTTK
-455 NSAWDLTQA
+455 NAGWDLNQA
-464 MPTEIKSAIQD
+464 MPPEIKAAIQD
-475 DTQKIYDRFVSLVA
+475 DTVKVYNRFVSLVA
-489 ESRNESD
+489 ESRNESEE
-496 DYIRSIAEGR
+496 YIRTIAEGR

-520 EIGNF
+520 EIGDF
-525 DDAVAKAAKLAGLEE
+525 DDAVAKAAELAGLEE
-540 YEVDF
+540 FEVDY
-545 FKETLDPEIQVL
+545 FKETLDPEIEVL
-557 LELTENFDIKIVDQQ
+557 LELTESFDIKLIDQQ

-583 LNEVLLVSKPT
+583 LNDVLKVSKPT
-594 TLIACQTC
+594 TLVACQTC

>member
-13 KFLEKTRVVLL
+13 NFLEKTRVVLL

-37 AIMGGIFSG
+37 AILGGIFSG
-46 DAEMNKEGKVVF
+46 DAEIDKEGKVVF

-87 DFEDLV
+87 DFENLV
-93 NELADDEE
+93 KELADDEE

-108 FSSTGFAGVTTLL
+108 FSSTGFAGPTTLL
-121 NVARLMEKLQTSDVE
+121 NVAALMEKLQASDIE

-144 NTSTYLLASYAD
+144 DTSTYLLASYAD
-156 EIWAHSSGSFGLSG
+156 EIWGHSSGSFGLRGLGS
-170 PGGYRTY
+170 YRTY

-191 DFSAG
+191 DFSEG
-196 TFKSAAENITR
+196 TFKSAAENVTR
-207 SSMSDFS
+207 SNMSDFS

-225 WDEIKTLIAE
+225 WNVMKTLIAE
-235 QREMSIEDIQ
+235 QREMNIEDVQ
-245 DFADMRPTGFLGEA
+245 DFADNHPTGFLGEA
-259 TYISLNAAIDG
+259 NYINLNAATEIG
-270 NFIDGVKSY
+270 FIDGVKSY
-279 PDFRE
+279 PEFRA
-284 HMIDKFG
+284 HMIEKFG
-291 LDADSDRE
+291 LDEDSDRE

-304 SFSEYMDTYEI
+304 SYQEYMDTFEI
-315 AEDSA
+315 EKDSA
-320 DDKVAVVTV
+320 DNKVAVVTV

-362 ALVVRVNSGGGGVMA
+362 ALVVRVNSGGGTVMA
-377 SEIIRDEIQLAKS
+377 SEIIRDEIQRAQS
-390 KGLNVVVSMGD
+390 KGINVVVSMGD

-414 EYVFAEPTTITG
+414 EYIFAEPTTITG

-432 AVPTAEN
+432 AFPTLEN
-439 AMDELGIN
+439 TMDEIGID
-447 FDGVITTK
+447 FDGVVTTK
-455 NSAWDLTQA
+455 NAGWDLNQA
-464 MPTEIKSAIQD
+464 VPPEIKAAIQD
-475 DTQKIYDRFVSLVA
+475 DTVKIYDRFISLVA
-489 ESRNESD
+489 ESRNESEE
-496 DYIRSIAEGR
+496 YIRTIAEGR

-525 DDAVAKAAKLAGLEE
+525 DDAVAKAAELASLEE

-557 LELTENFDIKIVDQQ
+557 LELTESFDIKLIDQQ

-583 LNEVLLVSKPT
+583 LNEVLQVSKPT

>member
-24 NVATAFILIVITV
+24 NVATALILIVITV
-37 AIMGGIFSG
+37 AILGGIFSG
-46 DAEMNKEGKVVF
+46 DAEIDKEGKVVF

-108 FSSTGFAGVTTLL
+108 FSSTGFAGPTTLL
-121 NVARLMEKLQTSDVE
+121 NVAALMEKLQASDIE

-144 NTSTYLLASYAD
+144 DTSTYLLASYAD
-156 EIWAHSSGSFGLSG
+156 EIWGHSSGSFGLRGLGS
-170 PGGYRTY
+170 YRTY

-191 DFSAG
+191 DFSEG
-196 TFKSAAENITR
+196 TFKSAAENVTR
-207 SSMSDFS
+207 SNMSDFS

-225 WDEIKTLIAE
+225 WNVMKTLIAE
-235 QREMSIEDIQ
+235 QREMNIEDVQ
-245 DFADMRPTGFLGEA
+245 DFADNHPTGFLGEA
-259 TYISLNAAIDG
+259 NYINLNAATEIG
-270 NFIDGVKSY
+270 FIDGVKSY
-279 PDFRE
+279 PEFRA
-284 HMIDKFG
+284 HMIEKFG
-291 LDADSDRE
+291 LDEDSDRE

-304 SFSEYMDTYEI
+304 SYQEYMDTFEI
-315 AEDSA
+315 EKDSA
-320 DDKVAVVTV
+320 DNKVAVVTV

-362 ALVVRVNSGGGGVMA
+362 ALVVRVNSGGGTVMA
-377 SEIIRDEIQLAKS
+377 SEIIRDEIQRAQS
-390 KGLNVVVSMGD
+390 KGINVVVSMGD

-414 EYVFAEPTTITG
+414 EYIFAEPTTITG

-432 AVPTAEN
+432 AFPTLEN
-439 AMDELGIN
+439 TMDEIGID
-447 FDGVITTK
+447 FDGVVTTK
-455 NSAWDLTQA
+455 NAGWDLNQA
-464 MPTEIKSAIQD
+464 VPPEIKAAIQD
-475 DTQKIYDRFVSLVA
+475 DTVKIYDRFISLVA
-489 ESRNESD
+489 ESRNESEE
-496 DYIRSIAEGR
+496 YIRTIAEGR

-525 DDAVAKAAKLAGLEE
+525 DDAVAKAAELASLEE

-557 LELTENFDIKIVDQQ
+557 LELTESFDIKLIDQQ

-583 LNEVLLVSKPT
+583 LNEVLQVSKPT

>member
-1 MDALKSIFSWLG
+1 MNTLKSIFGWLG

-37 AIMGGIFSG
+37 AIMGGIFGG
-46 DAEMNKEGKVVF
+46 DTEIDKEGKVVF
-58 LDPAVVITDEEAFA
+58 LNPAVVITDEEAFA
-72 DSLFANTDINQMTFR
+72 DSVFANADVNQMTFR
-87 DFEDLV
+87 DFEDLID
-93 NELADDEE
+93 ELADDEE
-101 IAAIVID
+101 IAGIVID
-108 FSSTGFAGVTTLL
+108 FSSTGFAGITTLL
-121 NVARLMEKLQTSDVE
+121 NVARLMEKLQASDVE

-144 NTSTYLLASYAD
+144 DTSTYLLASYAD
-156 EIWAHSSGSFGLSG
+156 EIWGHSSGSFGLSG

-196 TFKSAAENITR
+196 TFKSAAENFTR
-207 SSMSDFS
+207 SSMSEFS

-225 WDEIKTLIAE
+225 WNEIKTLIAE

-279 PDFRE
+279 PEFRK
-284 HMIDKFG
+284 HMIEKFG
-291 LDADSDRE
+291 LDTDSDRE

-304 SFSEYMDTYEI
+304 SYSEYMDTYEI

-320 DDKVAVVTV
+320 DHKVAVVTV
-329 EGTITRGEIQ
+329 EGAITRGEIQ

-489 ESRNESD
+489 ESRNESEV
-496 DYIRSIAEGR
+496 YIRSIAEGR

-525 DDAVAKAAKLAGLEE
+525 DDAVAKAAELAGLEE

-557 LELTENFDIKIVDQQ
+557 LELTESFDIKLIDQQ
-572 TLNSFKSMTEI
+572 SLNSFKSMTEI
-583 LNEVLLVSKPT
+583 LNEVLQVSKST

>member
-1 MDALKSIFSWLG
+1 
-13 KFLEKTRVVLL
+13 
-24 NVATAFILIVITV
+24 
-37 AIMGGIFSG
+37 
-46 DAEMNKEGKVVF
+46 
-58 LDPAVVITDEEAFA
+58 
-72 DSLFANTDINQMTFR
+72 
-87 DFEDLV
+87 
-93 NELADDEE
+93 
-101 IAAIVID
+101 
-108 FSSTGFAGVTTLL
+108 
-121 NVARLMEKLQTSDVE
+121 
-136 LIAYSDYF
+136 
-144 NTSTYLLASYAD
+144 
-156 EIWAHSSGSFGLSG
+156 
-170 PGGYRTY
+170 
-177 INELLTKNL
+177 
-186 KFTIH
+186 
-191 DFSAG
+191 
-196 TFKSAAENITR
+196 
-207 SSMSDFS
+207 
-214 RKQSEELLNPL
+214 
-225 WDEIKTLIAE
+225 
-235 QREMSIEDIQ
+235 
-245 DFADMRPTGFLGEA
+245 
-259 TYISLNAAIDG
+259 LNAAIDG

>member
-37 AIMGGIFSG
+37 AIMGGIFGG
-46 DAEMNKEGKVVF
+46 DAEIDKEGKVVF
-58 LDPAVVITDEEAFA
+58 LDPALVITDEEAFA

-93 NELADDEE
+93 NELANDEE
-101 IAAIVID
+101 IAAIIID

-121 NVARLMEKLQTSDVE
+121 NVAGLMEKLQASDIE

-144 NTSTYLLASYAD
+144 DTSTYLLASYAD
-156 EIWAHSSGSFGLSG
+156 EIWGHSSGSFGLRG

-191 DFSAG
+191 DFSEG

-207 SSMSDFS
+207 SNMSDFS
-214 RKQSEELLNPL
+214 RKQSEELLDPL
-225 WDEIKTLIAE
+225 WNALKTLIAE
-235 QREMSIEDIQ
+235 QREMSIEDVQ
-245 DFADMRPTGFLGEA
+245 DFADNHPTGFLGEA
-259 TYISLNAAIDG
+259 NYINLNAASEIG
-270 NFIDGVKSY
+270 FIDGVKSY
-279 PDFRE
+279 PEFRA
-284 HMIDKFG
+284 HMIEKFG
-291 LDADSDRE
+291 LDEDSDRE

-304 SFSEYMDTYEI
+304 SYQEYMDTYEI
-315 AEDSA
+315 VEDSA

-339 PGIAGADGLARLL
+339 PGVAGADGLARLL

-377 SEIIRDEIQLAKS
+377 SEIIRDEIQRAQS
-390 KGLNVVVSMGD
+390 KGINVVVSMGD

-414 EYVFAEPTTITG
+414 EYIFAQPTTITG

-432 AVPTAEN
+432 AVPTFEN
-439 AMDELGIN
+439 TMDEIGID
-447 FDGVITTK
+447 FDGVVTTK
-455 NSAWDLTQA
+455 NAGWDLNQA
-464 MPTEIKSAIQD
+464 MPAEIKAAIQD
-475 DTQKIYDRFVSLVA
+475 DTVKVYNRFVSLVA
-489 ESRNESD
+489 ESRNESEE
-496 DYIRSIAEGR
+496 YIRTIAEGR

-520 EIGNF
+520 EIGDF
-525 DDAVAKAAKLAGLEE
+525 DDAVAKAAELAGLEE

-557 LELTENFDIKIVDQQ
+557 LELTEGFDINLIDQQ

-583 LNEVLLVSKPT
+583 LNEVIQVSKPT

>member
-1 MDALKSIFSWLG
+1 MNTLKSIFGWLG

-24 NVATAFILIVITV
+24 NVATAFVLIVITV
-37 AIMGGIFSG
+37 AIMGGIFGG
-46 DAEMNKEGKVVF
+46 DTEIDKEGKVVF
-58 LDPAVVITDEEAFA
+58 LNPAVVITDEEAFA
-72 DSLFANTDINQMTFR
+72 DSVFANADVNQMTFR
-87 DFEDLV
+87 DFEDLID
-93 NELADDEE
+93 ELADDEE
-101 IAAIVID
+101 IAGIVID
-108 FSSTGFAGVTTLL
+108 FSSTGFAGITTLL
-121 NVARLMEKLQTSDVE
+121 NVARLMEKLQASDVE

-156 EIWAHSSGSFGLSG
+156 EIWAHSSGSFGLRG

-191 DFSAG
+191 DFSEG

-225 WDEIKTLIAE
+225 WNAIKTLIAE
-235 QREMSIEDIQ
+235 QREISIEDVQ
-245 DFADMRPTGFLGEA
+245 DFADKRPTGFLGEA

-279 PDFRE
+279 PEFRE
-284 HMIDKFG
+284 YMIEKFG
-291 LDADSDRE
+291 LDEDSDRE

-304 SFSEYMDTYEI
+304 SYQEYMDTYEI
-315 AEDSA
+315 EKDSA

-339 PGIAGADGLARLL
+339 PGVAGADGLARLL

-377 SEIIRDEIQLAKS
+377 SEIIRDEIQRAQS
-390 KGLNVVVSMGD
+390 KGINVVVSMGD

-414 EYVFAEPTTITG
+414 EYIFAQPTTITG

-432 AVPTAEN
+432 AVPTFEN

-447 FDGVITTK
+447 FDGVTTTK
-455 NSAWDLTQA
+455 NSAWDLTQE
-464 MPTEIKSAIQD
+464 MPTEIKAAIQD
-475 DTQKIYDRFVSLVA
+475 DTVKVYDRFVSLVA
-489 ESRNESD
+489 ESRNESEE
-496 DYIRSIAEGR
+496 YIRSIAEGR

-525 DDAVAKAAKLAGLEE
+525 DDAVAKAAELAGLEE

-557 LELTENFDIKIVDQQ
+557 LELTESFDIKLIDQQ

-583 LNEVLLVSKPT
+583 LNEVLQVSKPT

>member
-1 MDALKSIFSWLG
+1 MNTLKSIFGWLG

-24 NVATAFILIVITV
+24 NVATAFVLIVITV
-37 AIMGGIFSG
+37 AIMGGIFGG
-46 DAEMNKEGKVVF
+46 DTEIDKEGKVVF

-72 DSLFANTDINQMTFR
+72 DSVFANADVSQMTFR
-87 DFEDLV
+87 DFKDLID
-93 NELADDEE
+93 ELADDKE
-101 IAAIVID
+101 IAGIVID
-108 FSSTGFAGVTTLL
+108 FSSTGFAGITTLL
-121 NVARLMEKLQTSDVE
+121 NVARLMEKLQASDVE

-144 NTSTYLLASYAD
+144 DTSTYLLASYAD
-156 EIWAHSSGSFGLSG
+156 EIWGHSSGSFGLSG

-225 WDEIKTLIAE
+225 WNEIKTLIAE
-235 QREMSIEDIQ
+235 QREISIEDIQ

-279 PDFRE
+279 PEFRE

-525 DDAVAKAAKLAGLEE
+525 DDAVAKAAELAGLEE

-557 LELTENFDIKIVDQQ
+557 LELTENFDIKIVDKQ

-583 LNEVLLVSKPT
+583 LNEVLQVSKPT

>member
-37 AIMGGIFSG
+37 AIMGGIFGG
-46 DAEMNKEGKVVF
+46 DTEIDKEGKVVF

-72 DSLFANTDINQMTFR
+72 ESLFANTDINQMTFR

-93 NELADDEE
+93 NELANDEE

-121 NVARLMEKLQTSDVE
+121 NVAGLMEKLQASDIE

-144 NTSTYLLASYAD
+144 DTSTYLLASYAD
-156 EIWAHSSGSFGLSG
+156 EIWGHSSGSFGLRG

-191 DFSAG
+191 DFSEG
-196 TFKSAAENITR
+196 TFKSAAEDITR
-207 SSMSDFS
+207 SNMSDFS

-225 WDEIKTLIAE
+225 WNALKALIAE
-235 QREMSIEDIQ
+235 QREMSTEDVQ
-245 DFADMRPTGFLGEA
+245 DFADKYATGFMGEA

-279 PDFRE
+279 PEFRE
-284 HMIDKFG
+284 HMIEKFG
-291 LDADSDRE
+291 LDENSDRE

-304 SFSEYMDTYEI
+304 SYQEYMDTFEI
-315 AEDSA
+315 EKDSA

-339 PGIAGADGLARLL
+339 PGVAGADGLARLL

-377 SEIIRDEIQLAKS
+377 SEIIRDEIQRAQS
-390 KGLNVVVSMGD
+390 KGINVVVSMGD

-414 EYVFAEPTTITG
+414 EYIFAQPTTITG
-426 SIGVAI
+426 SIGVAV
-432 AVPTAEN
+432 AVPTLEN

-447 FDGVITTK
+447 FDGVTTTE
-455 NSAWDLTQA
+455 NSAWDLLQA
-464 MPTEIKSAIQD
+464 MPAEIKAAIQN
-475 DTQKIYDRFVSLVA
+475 DTAKIYDRFVSLVA
-489 ESRNESD
+489 ESRNESEE
-496 DYIRSIAEGR
+496 YIRTIAEGR

-525 DDAVAKAAKLAGLEE
+525 DDAVAKAAELAGLEE

-557 LELTENFDIKIVDQQ
+557 LELTESFDIKLIDQQ

-583 LNEVLLVSKPT
+583 LNEVIQVSKPT
-594 TLIACQTC
+594 TLIACKTC